1 MDDHDPSG
9 WMPSDPDDWRVE
21 AELVRSRRR
30 RTLAA
35 QVMVAILVVPLAV
48 QGLLV
53 SLGAAARWGLIVVAL
68 PAAVVW
74 ILLQGRRG

>member
-1 MDDHDPSG
+1 MDDHDASG
-9 WMPSDPDDWRVE
+9 WMPLDPDDWRIE
-21 AELVRSRRR
+21 AELARSRRR
-30 RTLAA
+30 RTRAA
-35 QVMVAILVVPLAV
+35 QVMVGILVVPLAV

-74 ILLQGRRG
+74 IIARGR

>member
-1 MDDHDPSG
+1 MDHHDASG
-9 WMPSDPDDWRVE
+9 WMPSDPDDWWIE
-21 AELVRSRRR
+21 AELARSRRR
-30 RTLAA
+30 RTRAA

-68 PAAVVW
+68 PAAVIW
-74 ILLQGRRG
+74 IIARGR